1 MVPILGIA
9 ALFLS
14 LAVPAVAQN
23 EERYRVRLSTV
34 PVDIPMRSTVV
45 GTGAATA
52 VLKGTTLT
60 INGNFEGLV
69 SVATTARVHRGVAM
83 GVRGM
88 PFANLTV
95 SKAQQGTISGSV
107 NLTSDLVQS
116 LTKGQIYLQI
126 SSEKAPDGNLWGWF
140 VR

>member
-52 VLKGTTLT
+52 VLKGATLT
-60 INGNFEGLV
+60 INGTFEGLV

-107 NLTSDLVQS
+107 NLTPELAQS

>member
-60 INGNFEGLV
+60 INGTFEGLV

-107 NLTSDLVQS
+107 NLTPELVQS